1 MLPLRDE
8 LLDLWL
14 ASMFPDASPA
24 DLQTKRAELAQ
35 AMEWVEVWILYRVR
49 FFSSARLI
57 LSTQLLTRELSVT
70 ARHHCPRHP
79 GSRRARSG
87 QLGRCDR
94 DGQSRGGRS
103 PRQDLRPENPGPPGL
118 GSVGEGRGEGAALTA
133 SHAIWRCSSCG
144 RRAAFALMTVCASKD
159 PAYHPGHAGLQT
171 GSGNH
176 QRDRKGEGVEY
187 VLEGWGSSLCTGHRC
202 LVVVVV
208 LVGRL
213 VAVEIGVEGA
223 LLGAEADRRGRNRR
237 SLRKA
242 GEEEVG
248 QQSVDLACV
257 SLISHLREDQPEVQR
272 MTKK

>member
-49 FFSSARLI
+49 FSSSARLI

-87 QLGRCDR
+87 QLGRRDR

-118 GSVGEGRGEGAALTA
+118 GSVGEERGEGAALTA
-133 SHAIWRCSSCG
+133 SHAVWRCSSCG
-144 RRAAFALMTVCASKD
+144 RRATFALMTVCASKG
-159 PAYHPGHAGLQT
+159 PAYHPRPRRAT
-171 GSGNH
+171 N
-176 QRDRKGEGVEY
+176 RNRKPPE
-187 VLEGWGSSLCTGHRC
+187 RPK
-202 LVVVVV
+202 
-208 LVGRL
+208 
-213 VAVEIGVEGA
+213 
-223 LLGAEADRRGRNRR
+223 RRGRRVCSRGLGVIAMYRAQMLSSRRRPRR
-237 SLRKA
+237 SA
-242 GEEEVG
+242 GRGRDRRRRGSVG
-248 QQSVDLACV
+248 RRGRSARAEQASPAEGWRGG
-257 SLISHLREDQPEVQR
+257 SRTAER
-272 MTKK
+272 